1 MGDKQ
6 SQSIWYLRQLLPFPK
21 QMEEVIVTEQFGLV
35 PDSKGVKVRG
45 FNCDKKQ
52 GLQVNRVNASPP
64 WNKEICP

>member
-52 GLQVNRVNASPP
+52 GLQVCFLTSVFITSSNYP
-64 WNKEICP
+64 